1 MARSKEYELSIKIAG
16 EIAKSFNSS
25 VNLTKKELAAIA
37 KEASLTSKSTRE
49 AFNYALKDM
58 EPLFGGLENAAKVG
72 FKALSTAAMATA
84 ATVTTI
90 GVAAAN
96 VGIEYESAFAGVKKT
111 TDATALEYEKL
122 SNGILEMADN
132 IPASA
137 ASIAEVAEGAG
148 QLGIAKEHLLDFS
161 EVMINMGEATNLSAT
176 DASTSLAKFANITN
190 MSADNYS
197 NLGSVIVALGNNFAT
212 TEADIVAMATRL
224 AATGELTGLSQ
235 ANTMALATAMSSVG
249 IEAEAGGSAMSKLL
263 KKIQVATELGGSS
276 LEEYAK
282 VANMSASDF
291 KKAFGEDA
299 VGALGSFLSGLN
311 DTERNGMSAIAILND
326 MGLKEANLSNTILSL
341 ANASGV
347 MTDAVTTANEAWE
360 ENTALSNEVAQRY
373 ATTESQISIM
383 KNKIKGIGID
393 MYYDFQG
400 PLRDIVY
407 LFNDELEN
415 IGNTVENS
423 NFIEGMTKHV
433 PTLKREFKEAGE
445 TILEFADPFISVAEY
460 FIENSELIVGGIAGI
475 GGALAAYKVEKGI
488 AGLTKTITGF
498 VSKLNPMTVGLSA
511 ATLAV
516 GAVVGVAA
524 GIKKANAE
532 MKRQNLS
539 EHFGNIS
546 LSLSELEEVAEHI
559 IYNDSLGKLSEAMNA
574 YKNLDS
580 INSSIDS
587 AVQSLNKANWK
598 VSIGMELNESDR
610 EEYISNIQKFVEQS
624 QQALVES
631 QYAMSINLDILTDND
646 AAGEAIRN
654 KFNSFYD
661 SQSAELSDLGT
672 KLSEA
677 VNSAFEDDLLTIDEA
692 KEIAELQ
699 QQMAA
704 ITEKMASSRFD
715 AKMEVLGMQ
724 YSGGELDAESFKNL
738 QDEIKT
744 QVEAYK
750 SSLNESLEMNIANA
764 SVMLDEKEIDKTE
777 YDVMIAEFKANYLEQ
792 LGDIELKA
800 TSFQTNTIME
810 QYSDELEAAIPGLKE
825 KLNSAL
831 SDATNY
837 VNYDNDNMALM
848 WQSLFDNVEEFE
860 GLDKTTRAAIGEL
873 FVQLQPSVEQLEELK
888 RQYENAGIEIPYALL
903 KGISDANALGALADN
918 DKAIWSILGSGISNS
933 TEYTAM
939 VNKLKEMG
947 ATIPSEVTNSMF
959 DNEDVI
965 RNGIVE
971 LHGKMKQ
978 DLISIM
984 STPIDVQVP
993 VNVTYSTNTSDYK
1006 GALNPNGATKT
1017 PFNSL
1022 GGHADGGIFDT
1033 PHIAWFAEEGPEA
1046 AIPLDGSQNAINLWK
1061 TAGEMLG
1068 IYQNEDSSK
1077 LDLSLGEAGENTV
1090 TYASGAV
1097 DGTQHNESSTITF
1110 NPTYQFYGGTPTKD
1124 DLLEAGRISQ
1134 EDFVRMYEQYIKD
1147 NERYAFS

>member
-326 MGLKEANLSNTILSL
+326 MGLKEVNLSNTILSL

-415 IGNTVENS
+415 IGTTVENS
-423 NFIEGMTKHV
+423 NFIEKMTKHI

-524 GIKKANAE
+524 GIKKANVE

-539 EHFGNIS
+539 EHFGDIS

-724 YSGGELDAESFKNL
+724 YSGGELDAESFQNL
-738 QDEIKT
+738 QAELQTLKDERESELT
-744 QVEAYK
+744 
-750 SSLNESLEMNIANA
+750 NSLEMNIAGA
-764 SVMLDEKEIDKTE
+764 KVMLEEGSIDQSE
-777 YDVMIAEFKANYLEQ
+777 YETSIEEFKNNYNKIIE
-792 LGDIELKA
+792 DMELKA
-800 TSFQTNTIME
+800 VDYMTGTIVE
-810 QYSDELEAAIPGLKE
+810 QYSDELEKYKE
-825 KLNSAL
+825 NMTSVLNNETQYLEAGNEDISLSFESIYQMVLLNSPDKETRMAISEL
-831 SDATNY
+831 
-837 VNYDNDNMALM
+837 YDNLKPSAEKIEEIR
-848 WQSLFDNVEEFE
+848 QSHIAAGEE
-860 GLDKTTRAAIGEL
+860 ISGEL
-873 FVQLQPSVEQLEELK
+873 SQAIENINLLEAAQGDKSSIWEMVGNEMSSNEEYKIILEK
-888 RQYENAGIEIPYALL
+888 IKE
-903 KGISDANALGALADN
+903 SGAA
-918 DKAIWSILGSGISNS
+918 
-933 TEYTAM
+933 
-939 VNKLKEMG
+939 
-947 ATIPSEVTNSMF
+947 IPSEVTNSILG
-959 DNEDVI
+959 NQVII

-971 LHGKMKQ
+971 MHGKMKQ

-1061 TAGEMLG
+1061 IAGEMLG
-1068 IYQNEDSSK
+1068 IYQSEDDGK

-1090 TYASGAV
+1090 AHANGVAVGA
-1097 DGTQHNESSTITF
+1097 QHNESSTITF

-1124 DLLEAGRISQ
+1124 DLVEAGRISQ